1 MAEKNYSILLSLGNY
16 LLRYKRVLVGAG
28 IALVFT
34 AAVTLSMGQGV
45 RLIIDNGFIAGSS
58 EELNRT
64 ALLIIAIACFMA
76 VGTYVRFY
84 LVSWLGERVS
94 ADIRRDVF
102 NHLITLHPL
111 FRIQSVRR
119 NHVAA
124 DYRYDPSTNRRR
136 FISVYGFTFD
146 AYLYWWP
153 DNAVSNQSQAQRI
166 GFIMC
171 SRCVGTYL
179 IVRTTS

>member
-1 MAEKNYSILLSLGNY
+1 MATKNYSILLSLGNY
-16 LLRYKRVLVGAG
+16 LLRYKKVLAGAG
-28 IALVFT
+28 VALVFT

-64 ALLIIAIACFMA
+64 ALLIIAIACLMA

-102 NHLITLHPL
+102 NHLITLHPHYFESNRSGEIMSRL
-111 FRIQSVRR
+111 TTDTTLLQTVVGSSASMALR
-119 NHVAA
+119 
-124 DYRYDPSTNRRR
+124 STLT
-136 FISVYGFTFD
+136 FIGG
-146 AYLYWWP
+146 L
-153 DNAVSNQSQAQRI
+153 
-166 GFIMC
+166 IMLLVTNLKL
-171 SRCVGTYL
+171 SGLVLLCVP
-179 IVRTTS
+179 